1 MKRLFG
7 VLFNTKGLAGVA
19 LGFITSLAPSL
30 ALADELNSGDT
41 AWMIT
46 ATVLVLMMTIPGLSL
61 FYAGMVRSK
70 NVLSVMMQCFA
81 ITCLVTVIWV
91 VYGYSMAFDT
101 TGMEA
106 GVFNLNSIIGGF
118 GNTFLQG
125 ISVDS
130 MSGTIPESV
139 FASFQLTFAIITPA
153 LIVGAFAERMKF
165 STMMVFIAIWVT
177 VCYFPM
183 VHMVWA
189 GDGGLLWDWGVID
202 FAGGT
207 VVHINAGI
215 AGLVAAIMLG
225 KRKGYPSVAMPPH
238 NLTLSV
244 IGASMLW
251 VGWFGF
257 NAGSALASGSGAG
270 MAMAVTHISAA
281 AGSLAWMTCE
291 WVRSG
296 KPTVLGIVTGMVA
309 GLGTITPAS
318 GYVGPLGGLLI
329 GISAGVV
336 CYFAT
341 QYIKRGLKI
350 DDSLDV
356 FPVHGVGGALGC
368 LLTAVFYSNSFGGL
382 QPADEVYSISS
393 QFGVQAIG
401 VVATVVWCA
410 VITFFILKLVDMM
423 VGLRVAEDEETEGLD
438 IVLHNERGYNI

>member
-1 MKRLFG
+1 MKRLFS
-7 VLFNTKGLAGVA
+7 VLFSMKGLVGAA
-19 LGFITSLAPSL
+19 LGFITLLAPTL

-81 ITCLVTVIWV
+81 IPCLVTVIWV

-106 GVFNLNSIIGGF
+106 GVVNLNSIIGGF

-130 MSGTIPESV
+130 GSNIPESV
-139 FASFQLTFAIITPA
+139 FATFQLTFAIITPA
-153 LIVGAFAERMKF
+153 LIVGAFAERIKF
-165 STMMVFIAIWVT
+165 STMLVFVAVWVT

-189 GDGGLLWDWGVID
+189 GDGGLLWDWGELD

-225 KRKGYPSVAMPPH
+225 KRKGYPSTAMPPH

-257 NAGSALASGSGAG
+257 NAGSELAADGVTG
-270 MAMAVTHISAA
+270 MAMLVTQIATATAA
-281 AGSLAWMTCE
+281 LAWMIVE
-291 WVRSG
+291 WNTHG
-296 KPTVLGIVTGMVA
+296 KPSVLGIITGAVA
-309 GLGTITPAS
+309 GLVAITPAS
-318 GYVGPLGGLLI
+318 GTAGPQGALLI
-329 GISAGVV
+329 GAAAGVG
-336 CYFAT
+336 CFFAST
-341 QYIKRGLKI
+341 TIKRAMGY

-356 FPVHGVGGALGC
+356 FGVHAVGGIIGAI
-368 LLTAVFYSNSFGGL
+368 LTGVCASTEWGGSGI
-382 QPADEVYSISS
+382 DGTISS
-393 QFGVQAIG
+393 QVMIQTKSVLFTIIYTGVLTTI
-401 VVATVVWCA
+401 
-410 VITFFILKLVDMM
+410 ILKILDAFM
-423 VGLRVAEDEETEGLD
+423 GLRVTEEEEVGGLD
-438 IVLHNERGYNI
+438 VNSHNERGYIISS

>member
-1 MKRLFG
+1 MKRLFS
-7 VLFNTKGLAGVA
+7 VLFSMKGLVGAA
-19 LGFITSLAPSL
+19 LGFITLLAPTL

-106 GVFNLNSIIGGF
+106 GVVNLNSIIGGF

-130 MSGTIPESV
+130 GSNIPESV
-139 FASFQLTFAIITPA
+139 FATFQLTFAIITPA
-153 LIVGAFAERMKF
+153 LIVGAFAERIKF
-165 STMMVFIAIWVT
+165 STMLVFVAVWVT

-189 GDGGLLWDWGVID
+189 GDGGLLWDWGVLD

-225 KRKGYPSVAMPPH
+225 KRKGYPSTAMPPH

-244 IGASMLW
+244 I
-251 VGWFGF
+251 
-257 NAGSALASGSGAG
+257 
-270 MAMAVTHISAA
+270 
-281 AGSLAWMTCE
+281 
-291 WVRSG
+291 
-296 KPTVLGIVTGMVA
+296 
-309 GLGTITPAS
+309 
-318 GYVGPLGGLLI
+318 
-329 GISAGVV
+329 
-336 CYFAT
+336 
-341 QYIKRGLKI
+341 
-350 DDSLDV
+350 
-356 FPVHGVGGALGC
+356 C
-368 LLTAVFYSNSFGGL
+368 LLYTSPS
-382 QPADEVYSISS
+382 PRD
-393 QFGVQAIG
+393 
-401 VVATVVWCA
+401 
-410 VITFFILKLVDMM
+410 
-423 VGLRVAEDEETEGLD
+423 
-438 IVLHNERGYNI
+438 